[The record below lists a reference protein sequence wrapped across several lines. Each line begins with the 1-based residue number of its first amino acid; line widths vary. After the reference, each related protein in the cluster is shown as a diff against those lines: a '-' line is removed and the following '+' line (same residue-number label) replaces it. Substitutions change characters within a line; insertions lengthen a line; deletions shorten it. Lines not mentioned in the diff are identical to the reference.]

1 MDDGFLDTLAKT
13 AKRVTLLV
21 GLNNKN
27 QYVNV
32 FDFNIIP
39 EESSQKI
46 TEFYKEYIKDI
57 YTTTGKTPKYHD
69 VKRLIDIIAN
79 NLTDEI
85 LKGLTADSTNFQNPF
100 DTSTNL
106 SFVRKED
113 IPNIVKELVM
123 AKFLDWGIVEQISPP
138 SNTAFSSAASNI
150 QDNIVTDGQG
160 NLADTSQFPPINQQQ
175 IPGSNTGKTFFE
187 PLQQNSKDEISFWLK
202 MGDATNPNTILAYY
216 FVKMRDYLRSMK
228 RFLAFVRFYH
238 GSEKEHTLVT
248 MKKVTDT
255 TQYNVV
261 HPFAKMNGR
270 ALNSEEVERIAKC
283 MNAFQIQSYLFNLK

>member
-1 MDDGFLDTLAKT
+1 MDDGFLDTLAET

-27 QYVNV
+27 QYVNI
-32 FDFNIIP
+32 FDFNTIP
-39 EESSQKI
+39 KKSSQKI
-46 TEFYKEYIKDI
+46 DEFYKEYIRDI
-57 YTTTGKTPKYHD
+57 YTTTGKTPEYHD
-69 VKRLIDIIAN
+69 VEKLIDIIAN
-79 NLTDEI
+79 NLTNEI
-85 LKGLTADSTNFQNPF
+85 LNGLTADSTNFQNPF
-100 DTSTNL
+100 DTSANL
-106 SFVRKED
+106 PFVRKED

-123 AKFLDWGIVEQISPP
+123 AKFLDWGIVKQISPP

-150 QDNIVTDGQG
+150 QDNRVTDGPG
-160 NLADTSQFPPINQQQ
+160 NLADTRQFPPINQQQ
-175 IPGSNTGKTFFE
+175 IPGSNTGKTFFD
-187 PLQQNSKDEISFWLK
+187 KDEISFWLK

-248 MKKVTDT
+248 MEKVTDT
-255 TQYNVV
+255 TQYTVV

-270 ALNSEEVERIAKC
+270 ALKSEEVERIAKC
-283 MNAFQIQSYLFNLK
+283 IVRGFFLSG